1 MFILLFICCLF
12 SLSSRFLFSI
22 AFDFLVFLLLSLS
35 MTFFLNMFLGFLQFF
50 VCVPFCWAFLHI
62 YVFLLVSHFFL
73 FKIVSIFVFI
83 LLCFWTFSFFVSFL
97 EHFYFLCVS
106 LFNIVY
112 FLNVSLF
119 WRLVDHPFSALFLF
133 SLFYIFTFF
142 LSEKTKLVSVF
153 TVFFETRNGV
163 AQLFLFFSFSKKYS
177 LMFSPSSCFSILWKR
192 LFYWRFVFAHFETS
206 FFYLHFF
213 SHQKYVQHFPFRNV
227 SFTSLIPPFV
237 HPLSTCSF
245 FLFLRVF
252 VFLSPIFRPTQK
264 FPCLLVSL
272 CFLYL

>member
-1 MFILLFICCLF
+1 M
-12 SLSSRFLFSI
+12 FLFSC
-22 AFDFLVFLLLSLS
+22 VFEHS
-35 MTFFLNMFLGFLQFF
+35 
-50 VCVPFCWAFLHI
+50 P
-62 YVFLLVSHFFL
+62 FL
-73 FKIVSIFVFI
+73 F
-83 LLCFWTFSFFVSFL
+83 LFL
-97 EHFYFLCVS
+97 KHFYFLCVS

-163 AQLFLFFSFSKKYS
+163 AQLFLFFSFSKIYS

-237 HPLSTCSF
+237 HPLSTCFFFFVSQCFRVSF
-245 FLFLRVF
+245 TYFSSHPKISLSFGVSLFSLSITFFTVFCIFVNFCKTIFSCFLFSPEQLGVVCFFFCWRLFTF
-252 VFLSPIFRPTQK
+252 VCFFFSIFK
-264 FPCLLVSL
+264 KGVCFFFYSL
-272 CFLYL
+272 FWFFIFIILFS